1 MANRPSWRG
10 FLRWSLVS
18 VPVQAVN
25 SAESGGGQ
33 FHLNQLHATCHS
45 RIKYQKV
52 CPTHGEV
59 SNEEI
64 VSGYEYSPGEYVI
77 VDPAELSQLRSPSDK
92 AIQIGKF
99 LPPEAVDP
107 IFFSGDTYYLL
118 PDGEAGVKPY
128 SVLFAT
134 MEHENRVTIGQVVF
148 SGKERLVMLRPV
160 EGVLSMSM
168 LKYEN
173 ELRQPKDVAAQLKKT
188 SVTKEEMRLADML
201 LKASLSD
208 RFNIADYPDLYT
220 ERMQKLID
228 AKVAGEE
235 IVQAPDEQE
244 PQVIN
249 LMDALRESVAKAGK
263 THRASSPAKKS
274 IPIKKVSPAQRDPGR
289 TSRRAKTG

>member
-1 MANRPSWRG
+1 MAKRPSWRG

-18 VPVQAVN
+18 VPVEAVN
-25 SAESGGGQ
+25 SAESGGGKLH
-33 FHLNQLHATCHS
+33 FNQLHASCHS

-52 CPTHGEV
+52 CPTHGEI
-59 SNEEI
+59 SNDEI

-77 VDPAELSQLRSPSDK
+77 VDPEELDQVRSESDK
-92 AIQIGKF
+92 AIHIDKF
-99 LPPEAVDP
+99 LAPDAVDP
-107 IFFSGDTYYLL
+107 IYFGGDTYYLL

-128 SVLFAT
+128 SVLLAT
-134 MEHENRVTIGQVVF
+134 MEHENRVAIGQVIF
-148 SGKERLVMLRPV
+148 SGKERLVMLRAV

-173 ELRQPKDVAAQLKKT
+173 ELREPKDIAPEVKK
-188 SVTKEEMRLADML
+188 SAVSKAEMRLADML

-208 RFNIADYPDLYT
+208 HFDIGDYPDPYL

-235 IVQAPDEQE
+235 IIKPPEEQE

-263 THRASSPAKKS
+263 GSRASSTPKRS
-274 IPIKKVSPAQRDPGR
+274 IPIKKTPAAKRAPAR
-289 TSRRAKTG
+289 VPRRAKTG